1 MTKPPLISSDVF
13 IRRLKRAGFE
23 PAPHQGKGSH
33 YALHKRTADGER
45 LLAMK
50 IPSEFF
56 IKTSVKLT
64 LHTGLLS
71 FPNAILCRGEYFFR
85 S

>member
-1 MTKPPLISSDVF
+1 MTKLPLISSDAI

-45 LLAMK
+45 LLAI
-50 IPSEFF
+50 IP
-56 IKTSVKLT
+56 KRDPVPRGT
-64 LHTGLLS
+64 LLS
-71 FPNAILCRGEYFFR
+71 ILKQAHLTKDEFAELA
-85 S
+85 